1 MTQLNES
8 LKNSFDDSQKKL
20 QAPVDPSYEYHATQ
34 LPQHQSDVQFSPRS
48 RGRTHALLVAQQ
60 MQRNSSVPRQQQ
72 PLIPKIEKIL
82 DSEKSYQQE
91 NEIKGPL
98 PVEIRPKGEFEDS
111 SHQHQPRYELK
122 SNIRTNKI
130 NATHKTN
137 TFHRKS
143 LLHQNGRN
151 LHVSRK
157 NKFQFRSNLNIS
169 QVKSVVAPTPRLA
182 SAPAPAP
189 HPPVVENAANCAT
202 SGTRKTC
209 GCKNKQ

>member
-1 MTQLNES
+1 
-8 LKNSFDDSQKKL
+8 
-20 QAPVDPSYEYHATQ
+20 
-34 LPQHQSDVQFSPRS
+34 
-48 RGRTHALLVAQQ
+48 